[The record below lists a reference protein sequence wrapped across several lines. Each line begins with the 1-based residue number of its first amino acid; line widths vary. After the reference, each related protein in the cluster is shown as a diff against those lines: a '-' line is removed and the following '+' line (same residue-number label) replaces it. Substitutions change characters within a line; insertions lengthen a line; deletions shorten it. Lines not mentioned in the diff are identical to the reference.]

1 MARPSSI
8 SVQRKKALAA
18 KWDRD
23 VRSVHNAEVKKL
35 QKDLFGARKWA
46 LIMQISADKKIK
58 TLQDIINKS
67 KKNLNG
73 ILSQVILRG
82 IQFEKLVEQ
91 RSTGAAPLVGFRPLE
106 LNATQTEFVNNFLE
120 TLRECVGPMAKSLN
134 DLEEQWS
141 PFNEMAGPWDPD
153 VPAWIDGVSPAPP
166 APPAPPRRL
175 TPTPLVN
182 PWRTASTEA
191 PPAPDKNVGPWKKKR
206 EVEMNDPNWAPKSAE
221 EPNVWVM
228 KPPLIV
234 LPPSKPVAPPSRKD
248 GPHPTMRVPKGYEPE
263 SDSDYD
269 WGMEIEIN

>member
-1 MARPSSI
+1 MARTSYAAI
-8 SVQRKKALAA
+8 QRKKSLAE
-18 KWDRD
+18 KWSKAAVKDRD
-23 VRSVHNAEVKKL
+23 VEIDGLKASLRGTRKFWCLMNQATDKRLRAIQTQNDKHR
-35 QKDLFGARKWA
+35 KD
-46 LIMQISADKKIK
+46 I
-58 TLQDIINKS
+58 
-67 KKNLNG
+67 NG

-120 TLRECVGPMAKSLN
+120 ALRECVGPMAKSLN
-134 DLEEQWS
+134 DLEEQWN

-153 VPAWIDGVSPAPP
+153 VPSWIDGVSPAPP